1 MGSIAK
7 PNTDSGLLDGSLED
21 VPEVSTKIIR
31 VFLSSTFSG
40 KYILHVR
47 LFTSTYAAFRI
58 MANV

>member
-1 MGSIAK
+1 MGSMTK

-47 LFTSTYAAFRI
+47 LFTPTDPAFQTI
-58 MANV
+58 VNV